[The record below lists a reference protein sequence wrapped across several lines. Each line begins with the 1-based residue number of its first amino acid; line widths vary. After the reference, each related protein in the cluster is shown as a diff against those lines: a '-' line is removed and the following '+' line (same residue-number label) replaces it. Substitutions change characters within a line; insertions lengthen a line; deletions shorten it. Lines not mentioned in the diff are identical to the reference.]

1 MEVVVVQGKSSSSPL
16 ATLSSA
22 ESAKNTT
29 RQYSTERNLIESFQA
44 ECETT
49 KLERANSEGDIKSLG
64 SEPKHAAA
72 CLSDRG
78 GEINNNV
85 TTTAPELNVVDDM
98 NLNNAVTATEKID
111 LK

>member
-1 MEVVVVQGKSSSSPL
+1 MEVTVPGKSSSSPL

-22 ESAKNTT
+22 ESAKNA
-29 RQYSTERNLIESFQA
+29 RQFSTERHLIGSFQA

-78 GEINNNV
+78 GEINNV
-85 TTTAPELNVVDDM
+85 TTAPEIIVVDDK
-98 NLNNAVTATEKID
+98 NLNNVVTQTATEKID

>member
-22 ESAKNTT
+22 ESAKNT

-49 KLERANSEGDIKSLG
+49 KHERANSEGDIKSLG

-85 TTTAPELNVVDDM
+85 TTIAPELNVVDDM
-98 NLNNAVTATEKID
+98 SLNNAVTTTEKID